1 MNEGA
6 FTGATD
12 SKPGRFEAADGGTL
26 VLDEIASLI
35 PSSQAKLL
43 RVIEERNFERLGGKQ
58 PINIDVR
65 IIALAN
71 IDIKEAVRARTFRDD
86 LYYRLAV
93 VTIEL
98 PKLIDRFEDLPQLAA
113 EFVRQFASRR
123 GRAGVHLS
131 SEAVNALSSY
141 DFPGNVRELRN
152 IIEHAVLTANDDVID
167 VAGLP
172 EYLRSAARLMQS
184 RKTKP
189 SLAELEAVYIRE
201 VLEHTRGNKTR
212 AAEILGIS
220 RKNLYEKIR
229 RYNIGKLSAG
239 SVALSDDMKLRF
251 VWIGKTKRA
260 PVKELIQEYLDRVG
274 KFASVEVTELRDRD
288 DVGGDARRIIEKEGE
303 DILSRTA
310 SASYLIALDERGRE
324 LDSIKL
330 AEMIEKHRLAGTKQI
345 TFVIGGHCGLS
356 DAVRDRA
363 DYVLALSKMT
373 LTHDLARVLLI
384 EQVYRAFSIIHDLP
398 YQK

>member
-1 MNEGA
+1 MKLVTNSAAMQRVAELIDRVAATGSNVLILGESGTGKDAAARLIHDRSQRRERPFVKIDCASLPEELLESELFGYEKGA
-6 FTGATD
+6 FTGATE

-58 PINIDVR
+58 PIKIDVR

-93 VTIEL
+93 VSIEL
-98 PKLIDRFEDLPQLAA
+98 PKLIDRLEDLPQLAD
-113 EFVRQFASRR
+113 EFVRQFASRS
-123 GRAGVHLS
+123 GRDGIRLS
-131 SEAVNALSSY
+131 TEALNALSSY

-152 IIEHAVLTANDDVID
+152 IIEHAVLTASDDVIGP
-167 VAGLP
+167 AGLP

-220 RKNLYEKIR
+220 RKNLYEKMR
-229 RYNIGKLSAG
+229 RYNIG
-239 SVALSDDMKLRF
+239 R
-251 VWIGKTKRA
+251 
-260 PVKELIQEYLDRVG
+260 
-274 KFASVEVTELRDRD
+274 
-288 DVGGDARRIIEKEGE
+288 
-303 DILSRTA
+303 
-310 SASYLIALDERGRE
+310 
-324 LDSIKL
+324 
-330 AEMIEKHRLAGTKQI
+330 
-345 TFVIGGHCGLS
+345 LS
-356 DAVRDRA
+356 DAKTP
-363 DYVLALSKMT
+363 LN
-373 LTHDLARVLLI
+373 
-384 EQVYRAFSIIHDLP
+384 
-398 YQK
+398 

>member
-1 MNEGA
+1 MKVVATSPAMQRVAELVDRVSATASNVLVLGESGTGKDATARLIHDRSPRRDRPFVTIDCAALPEELLESELFGYEKGA
-6 FTGATD
+6 FTGA
-12 SKPGRFEAADGGTL
+12 SEAKRGRLEAADGGTL

-43 RVIEERNFERLGGKQ
+43 RVIEERRFERLGGKQ
-58 PINIDVR
+58 PIEIDVR

-71 IDIKEAVRARTFRDD
+71 VDIKEAVRARVFRDD

-98 PKLIDRFEDLPQLAA
+98 PRLVDRFEDLRQLADD
-113 EFVRQFASRR
+113 FVRQFASRN
-123 GRAGVHLS
+123 GRNGVRLS
-131 SEAVNALSSY
+131 DEALEALSGY

-152 IIEHAVLTANDDVID
+152 IIEHAVLMSSNNLIGVE
-167 VAGLP
+167 GLP

-220 RKNLYEKIR
+220 RKNLYEKLR

-239 SVALSDDMKLRF
+239 LS
-251 VWIGKTKRA
+251 G
-260 PVKELIQEYLDRVG
+260 P
-274 KFASVEVTELRDRD
+274 
-288 DVGGDARRIIEKEGE
+288 
-303 DILSRTA
+303 
-310 SASYLIALDERGRE
+310 
-324 LDSIKL
+324 
-330 AEMIEKHRLAGTKQI
+330 
-345 TFVIGGHCGLS
+345 
-356 DAVRDRA
+356 
-363 DYVLALSKMT
+363 
-373 LTHDLARVLLI
+373 DLAVPLSEFEARSEPGNPDPDLL
-384 EQVYRAFSIIHDLP
+384 
-398 YQK
+398 

>member
-1 MNEGA
+1 MKLVTNSPAMQGVAELIDRVAATGSNVLVLGESGTGKDAAARLIHDHSPRRDRPFVKIDCAGLPEELLESELFGYERGA

-58 PINIDVR
+58 AIKIDVR

-98 PKLIDRFEDLPQLAA
+98 PKLINRFEDLPQLAA
-113 EFVRQFASRR
+113 EFVRQFASRS
-123 GRAGVHLS
+123 GRPGVHLS
-131 SEAVNALSSY
+131 SEALNALSGY

-152 IIEHAVLTANDDVID
+152 IIEHAVLTANNDVID

-239 SVALSDDMKLRF
+239 SVALNE
-251 VWIGKTKRA
+251 T
-260 PVKELIQEYLDRVG
+260 
-274 KFASVEVTELRDRD
+274 
-288 DVGGDARRIIEKEGE
+288 
-303 DILSRTA
+303 
-310 SASYLIALDERGRE
+310 
-324 LDSIKL
+324 
-330 AEMIEKHRLAGTKQI
+330 
-345 TFVIGGHCGLS
+345 
-356 DAVRDRA
+356 
-363 DYVLALSKMT
+363 
-373 LTHDLARVLLI
+373 
-384 EQVYRAFSIIHDLP
+384 
-398 YQK
+398 